1 MAGGVVAVGI
11 SGYDYR
17 GWRGRFYP
25 ETLPRSRWLAY
36 AAQHFD
42 SIELNGTFY
51 SLKSPAVY
59 RGWVAEAGP
68 GYVFAVKGS
77 RYITHLRRLRE
88 PRRALANFYAS
99 GVLAL
104 GRGTGPFLWQL
115 PPRFRFDAERLE
127 AFLSELPRDSA
138 EAASL
143 ARGHDDRLPT
153 RALLRAPER
162 VPYRHALEVRD
173 PSFCVPAAYALLR
186 RYRVALVVADTGGRY
201 PAVEEPTADF
211 VYARLHGPRE
221 LYASGSSEAEL
232 DGWAARVSGW
242 ADGGRDVYVYF
253 DNDAGAH
260 APFDATGLA
269 RRVAI
274 RRGGASGSPPPD
286 RTAGDD
292 TARAGAGCRAPARRR
307 GR

>member
-1 MAGGVVAVGI
+1 MAEGVVAVGI
-11 SGYDYR
+11 SGYDYP

-25 ETLPRSRWLAY
+25 ASLPRAQWLAY
-36 AAQHFD
+36 ATGYFD

-51 SLKSPAVY
+51 SLKSPAIY
-59 RGWVAEAGP
+59 RSWVSQAGP
-68 GYVFAVKGS
+68 AYVFAVKGS

-115 PPRFRFDAERLE
+115 PPRFRFDAARLE
-127 AFLSELPRDSA
+127 AFLRLLPRDSA
-138 EAASL
+138 EAESL

-153 RALLRAPER
+153 RGLLRAPER
-162 VPYRHALEVRD
+162 VAYRHALEVRD
-173 PSFCVPAAYALLR
+173 PSFCGPPAYALLR
-186 RYRVALVVADTGGRY
+186 RFGVALVVADTGGRY

-211 VYARLHGPRE
+211 EYVRLHGPGE
-221 LYASGSSEAEL
+221 LYTSGYSEAEL
-232 DGWAARVSGW
+232 DAWAARVIGW
-242 ADGGRDVYVYF
+242 AESGRDVYVYF

-260 APFDATGLA
+260 APFDAMGLA

-274 RRGGASGSPPPD
+274 RRAGGSGSRRPARPA
-286 RTAGDD
+286 AGD
-292 TARAGAGCRAPARRR
+292 AAPAGAACRSPDRRR